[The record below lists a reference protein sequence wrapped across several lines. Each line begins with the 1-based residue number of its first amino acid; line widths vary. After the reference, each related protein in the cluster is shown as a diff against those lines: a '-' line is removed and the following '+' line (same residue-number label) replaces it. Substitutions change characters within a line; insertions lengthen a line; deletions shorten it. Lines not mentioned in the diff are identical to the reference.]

1 VLRLAHDAL
10 DPLAG
15 ELSVARRCTDHLF
28 AQVPEASLYERPI
41 PERHRI
47 AFYLG
52 HLEAF
57 DANLLLRE
65 ASGALVPPDT
75 LDRLFAFGIDPVGGS
90 LPSDAV
96 ADWPPLRA
104 IHGYAQRTRARVD
117 QWLMRLTDRPIDGIA
132 VATLLQAA
140 IEHRWMH
147 AETLAYMLN
156 RLARERPLRT
166 PVTSRRAVEYGD
178 MLSVSAGTVT
188 LGAPRDGSFA
198 WDNEYCAHTLD
209 VPAFRIDRYM
219 VSNGQ
224 YLRFVEAGGY
234 RDARWWTPEDFLW
247 LQRQAV
253 QHPAAWSRSLDD
265 WRLWS
270 LQDEIAF
277 QESWPVYVSH
287 AEASAYA
294 RWTGAQLPE
303 EAQWHRAAYGS
314 PRGPERAY
322 PWGDRA
328 PAPALGNF
336 DFSRWD
342 PMPVN
347 AHPHSA
353 SAFGVEGLLGNGW
366 EWTSTQFAPFAGFD
380 PQPFY
385 PGYSA
390 DFTDGRH
397 YVLKGGSA
405 HTAQRLLRRSFRN
418 WFQPH
423 YPYPFAGFR
432 CVRPL

>member
-1 VLRLAHDAL
+1 VLRRSQDSLQ
-10 DPLAG
+10 PLAG
-15 ELSVARRCTDHLF
+15 ELSVARRCTDQVF
-28 AQVPEASLYERPI
+28 AQVPDAAIFERPI

-47 AFYLG
+47 AFYVG

-57 DANLLLRE
+57 DANLLLRD
-65 ASGALVPPDT
+65 ASGAPAPADP

-90 LPSDAV
+90 LPDDAV
-96 ADWPPLRA
+96 SDWPPLQA
-104 IHGYAQRTRARVD
+104 IHDYARRTRARVD
-117 QWLMRLTDRPIDGIA
+117 HWLTRLPDRPIDGIA

-140 IEHRWMH
+140 VEHRSMH

-156 RLARERPLRT
+156 RLPRQRPLRT
-166 PVTSRRAVEYGD
+166 PAATRAIEHGP
-178 MLSVSAGTVT
+178 MLPVSAGEVT
-188 LGAPRDGSFA
+188 LGAAGDGSFA
-198 WDNEYCAHTLD
+198 WDNESPAHRQN

-219 VSNGQ
+219 VTNAQ
-224 YLRFVEAGGY
+224 YLQFVLASGY
-234 RDARWWTPEDFLW
+234 DNPRWWSDEDFAW
-247 LQRQAV
+247 VRRQAV
-253 QHPAAWSRSLDD
+253 QHPAAWMRSNDD
-265 WRLWS
+265 WQLWS
-270 LQDEIAF
+270 LHDAIAF
-277 QESWPVYVSH
+277 QHSWPVYVSH

-294 RWTGAQLPE
+294 RWSGAQLPT

-328 PAPALGNF
+328 PARSLGNF
-336 DFSRWD
+336 DFARWD
-342 PMPVN
+342 PMPVD

-353 SAFGVEGLLGNGW
+353 SAFGAEGMLGNGW
-366 EWTSTQFAPFAGFD
+366 EWTSTPFAPFAGFV
-380 PQPFY
+380 PQSFY

-397 YVLKGGSA
+397 FVLKGGSA

-432 CVRPL
+432 CVRPV

>member
-1 VLRLAHDAL
+1 MLRLAQDTL
-10 DPLAG
+10 QPLAG
-15 ELSVARRCTDHLF
+15 ELSVARRSTDALL
-28 AQVPEASLYERPI
+28 AQVPDTALFERPL

-57 DANLLLRE
+57 DVNLLLRD
-65 ASGALVPPDT
+65 AAGAPALTDR
-75 LDRLFAFGIDPVGGS
+75 LDRLFAFGIDPVGGL

-96 ADWPPLRA
+96 ADWPPVEAIRA
-104 IHGYAQRTRARVD
+104 YARRTRARVD
-117 QWLMRLTDRPIDGIA
+117 QWLTRLPDRPIDGVP

-156 RLARERPLRT
+156 RLPRERPLRRLEAT
-166 PVTSRRAVEYGD
+166 RAVDHGD
-178 MLSVSAGTVT
+178 MLAVPAGEAT
-188 LGAPRDGSFA
+188 LGAPPDGSFA
-198 WDNEYCAHTLD
+198 WDNEYPAHTQH

-219 VSNGQ
+219 VTNGQ
-224 YLRFVEAGGY
+224 FLQFVQAGGY
-234 RDARWWTPEDFLW
+234 EDARWWSPEDFVW
-247 LQRQAV
+247 VRRQSL
-253 QHPAAWSRSLDD
+253 QHPAAWLRAQEG

-270 LQDEIAF
+270 LHDAIAF
-277 QESWPVYVSH
+277 QDSWPVYVSY

-294 RWTGAQLPE
+294 RWTSSQLPD
-303 EAQWHRAAYGS
+303 EAQWHRAAYGTPQGS
-314 PRGPERAY
+314 ERAY
-322 PWGDRA
+322 PWGDQV
-328 PAPALGNF
+328 PDSDLGNF
-336 DFSRWD
+336 DFARWD

-366 EWTSTQFAPFAGFD
+366 EWTSTPFAPFTGFA
-380 PQPFY
+380 PQSFY

-397 YVLKGGSA
+397 FVLKGGSA

-418 WFQPH
+418 WFQPY